1 MNSESP
7 GTYLEVAPGVE
18 LYYEEHGA
26 GSPLVFVPG
35 WTFTT
40 EVFQHQVE
48 HFAQTHRVI
57 VVDPRSQGRSSKT
70 LHGNDYGTHGAD
82 LARLFAALE
91 LRDAVLVGWSTGT
104 LDVLSYVGQAGTGAL
119 RGVVGIDMSP
129 KPLSVNAE
137 DWVEGPL
144 DEIAGAWRS
153 FLRTPQGQRD
163 FITYYATEVMVQ
175 RQLSPSELDWI
186 VRQSLTTPHYLAS
199 ALFADALFC
208 DFSAELRALSE
219 ALPTLY
225 VVAEH
230 WADTAVS
237 FLGRNFP
244 RVKTEVLGG
253 HMMFWEHAERFNGIL
268 RAFIE
273 QLAS

>member
-1 MNSESP
+1 MTPTPP
-7 GTYLEVAPGVE
+7 GKYLEVAPGVE

-40 EVFQHQVE
+40 EVFERQVA
-48 HFAQTHRVI
+48 HFAAAHRVI
-57 VVDPRSQGRSSKT
+57 VVDPRSQGRSSKA
-70 LHGNDYGTHGAD
+70 LQGNDYATHGAD

-104 LDVLSYVGQAGTGAL
+104 LDVLGYVQHAGTGAL

-129 KPLSVNAE
+129 RPLSASPD

-153 FLRTPQGQRD
+153 FLRSPQGQRD

-175 RQLSPSELDWI
+175 RELAPAELDWI

-199 ALFADALFC
+199 ALFADAMFC
-208 DFSAELRALSE
+208 DFAADLKALAEAV
-219 ALPTLY
+219 PTLY

-230 WADTAVS
+230 WAETAVAY
-237 FLGRNFP
+237 LGRTAP
-244 RVKTEVLGG
+244 QVRTTVMGG
-253 HMMFWEHAERFNGIL
+253 HMMFWEHADRFNAAL
-268 RAFIE
+268 AAFIE
-273 QLAS
+273 GL